1 MNSARNSA
9 STHNVDSASNSA
21 SSLTATLATTSSDS
35 SSTHDVDTNHT
46 IATTQGAMTIAS
58 ATGENIVV
66 DGSSLTMTKNYSVTL
81 AGSAEQNATGI
92 NLVNAAGSMVSN
104 GVNVARTTNM
114 NSTPTLNQ
122 VNSVTQR
129 H

>member
-1 MNSARNSA
+1 
-9 STHNVDSASNSA
+9 VDSS
-21 SSLTATLATTSSDS
+21 
-35 SSTHDVDTNHT
+35 HT
-46 IATTQGAMTIAS
+46 IATTKGAVTIAS
-58 ATGENIVV
+58 AAGENIVV
-66 DGSSLTMTKNYSVTL
+66 DGSSLTMTKNYNVTL

-122 VNSVTQR
+122 VNSVSQR

>member
-1 MNSARNSA
+1 M
-9 STHNVDSASNSA
+9 
-21 SSLTATLATTSSDS
+21 DS
-35 SSTHDVDTNHT
+35 SHT
-46 IATTQGAMTIAS
+46 IATTQGAVTIAS
-58 ATGENIVV
+58 AAGENIVV

-81 AGSAEQNATGI
+81 AGSAEQNATAM

-122 VNSVTQR
+122 VNSISQK